1 MEWTLPSVDSSSVC
15 ACTGMQVMARKGCS
29 KLTAHKHVQQRKSQ
43 HNANMQ
49 CTHCFVCCNTEP
61 IQGSCHADV
70 ADQEIGLGVGRPG
83 DHRKTLYGIRVAQI
97 ACTKDK
103 LHTATPECTMRYMHA
118 VHLHVLC
125 QGISNCI
132 ANKRNIRFMPINVHV
147 CIRLLSEGLLP

>member
-1 MEWTLPSVDSSSVC
+1 MCSSGNRNIMQTCNAHIALSVATQNRYKV
-15 ACTGMQVMARKGCS
+15 AAVPTW
-29 KLTAHKHVQQRKSQ
+29 
-43 HNANMQ
+43 
-49 CTHCFVCCNTEP
+49 
-61 IQGSCHADV
+61 